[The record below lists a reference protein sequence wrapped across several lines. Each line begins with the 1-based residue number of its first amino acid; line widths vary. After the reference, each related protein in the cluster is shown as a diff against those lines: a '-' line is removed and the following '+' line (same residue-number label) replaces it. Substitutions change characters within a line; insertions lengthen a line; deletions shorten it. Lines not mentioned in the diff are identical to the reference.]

1 MVKYNM
7 KHEYKVFSG
16 TNYHD
21 KKSDFWHECE
31 EKRIANIIGIKK
43 RLYTQIE
50 WDYKTMNLHLKIN
63 DSWDNCTCQNEL
75 KKLREDYIKTV
86 ELPKKQQEYS
96 IQQNVGSFYTKNE
109 DTDKI
114 LKKILKI
121 FDNVIESNCLDIVPI
136 ENIEFPQ
143 EMLSTM
149 GLKS

>member
-1 MVKYNM
+1 
-7 KHEYKVFSG
+7 
-16 TNYHD
+16 
-21 KKSDFWHECE
+21 
-31 EKRIANIIGIKK
+31 
-43 RLYTQIE
+43 
-50 WDYKTMNLHLKIN
+50 LKIN

-86 ELPKKQQEYS
+86 ELPRKQQEYS

-109 DTDKI
+109 DADKI
-114 LKKILKI
+114 LKKICKI